1 MRSLYFPFFLYIA
14 VAVAGYLSLGSQV
27 PDLVIARDPLPG
39 SSDVLMSIGQMGL
52 FIGLTISLSL
62 RILANKDNIMGVIGN
77 KNKASENY
85 EQVDGQEPSG
95 EGQVSKTRERISYAV
110 SGFVPYVF
118 SLFIN
123 NQINSYISFISSFTC
138 PVFII
143 IMPSLM
149 NLKLRE
155 QFQLGSGSICLIY
168 AYLALFAVLLI
179 MAIIVNIKNFSTG

>member
-14 VAVAGYLSLGSQV
+14 VAVAGYISLGNQV

-39 SSDVLMSIGQMGL
+39 SSDILMTIGQLGL

-62 RILANKDNIMGVIGN
+62 RILANKDNILGVIGN
-77 KNKASENY
+77 KNNGTENY
-85 EQVDGQEPSG
+85 KQVEEQESTSERQPSK
-95 EGQVSKTRERISYAV
+95 VRERISYV
-110 SGFVPYVF
+110 LSGFIHYIF

-155 QFQLGSGSICLIY
+155 QFR
-168 AYLALFAVLLI
+168 
-179 MAIIVNIKNFSTG
+179 